1 MITVFF
7 ICQKFFN
14 IIYRFITCIRIPYNH
29 PISRNK
35 KCSYISRLWDELF
48 EEVPDIVQRE
58 SRNKNLLLQ
67 SRLREMMQFIENH
80 YKERISLERLAADA
94 NISKSEALRCFK
106 RGIGTTPVKYLI
118 DYRLERAKE
127 LLCKTNDTVIRVA
140 ADVGID
146 NTSYF
151 VRIFKKMYGMTPG
164 AFREEEG
171 LKKAG
176 EK

>member
-1 MITVFF
+1 M
-7 ICQKFFN
+7 
-14 IIYRFITCIRIPYNH
+14 
-29 PISRNK
+29 
-35 KCSYISRLWDELF
+35 
-48 EEVPDIVQRE
+48 
-58 SRNKNLLLQ
+58 
-67 SRLREMMQFIENH
+67 
-80 YKERISLERLAADA
+80 ERLAAEA

-118 DYRLERAKE
+118 DYRLERARE

>member
-1 MITVFF
+1 M
-7 ICQKFFN
+7 
-14 IIYRFITCIRIPYNH
+14 
-29 PISRNK
+29 
-35 KCSYISRLWDELF
+35 
-48 EEVPDIVQRE
+48 
-58 SRNKNLLLQ
+58 
-67 SRLREMMQFIENH
+67 
-80 YKERISLERLAADA
+80 
-94 NISKSEALRCFK
+94 
-106 RGIGTTPVKYLI
+106 
-118 DYRLERAKE
+118 AKE
-127 LLCKTNDTVIRVA
+127 LLCKTNDTIILVA